1 MNRIVPLAAA
11 FILLS
16 AAAVPTVA
24 AAPVVVA
31 AGTTATGAQ
40 DPKGK
45 TCTMEQQCHWENFKK
60 ICTWVK
66 VCR

>member
-1 MNRIVPLAAA
+1 MNRI
-11 FILLS
+11 ILI
-16 AAAVPTVA
+16 VA
-24 AAPVVVA
+24 ALAVLGAAIAPTIA
-31 AGTTATGAQ
+31 AAQ

-45 TCTMEQQCHWENFKK
+45 TCHMEQQCHWVNFKK